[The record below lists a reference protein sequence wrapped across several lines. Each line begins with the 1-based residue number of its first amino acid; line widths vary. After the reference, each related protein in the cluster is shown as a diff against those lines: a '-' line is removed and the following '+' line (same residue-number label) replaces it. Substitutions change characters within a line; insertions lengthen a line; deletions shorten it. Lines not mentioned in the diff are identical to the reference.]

1 VAKTGTLRASVGSTE
16 ASASLLARVGV
27 VGPTRARSG
36 RRLKRSDLDKSSGR
50 PTEAGCHAAGE
61 AAYRWLMDE
70 QKVPEG
76 EV

>member
-1 VAKTGTLRASVGSTE
+1 MR
-16 ASASLLARVGV
+16 V

-36 RRLKRSDLDKSSGR
+36 CRLKRSDLGKSSGR

-61 AAYRWLMDE
+61 AAYLGLVDE

-76 EV
+76 E